1 MMTELMFFDYICF
14 YNFSLITMK
23 KYLER
28 AVIEEFKNKLR
39 PNKVLILLGARR
51 VGKTELI
58 KSYLREIPSK
68 SYLQLNGEDIN
79 DINLLKERSVNNY
92 KRLLSGIDLLV
103 IDEAQNV
110 PEIGLVLKLIVDT
123 IEGIKIIATGSSMFD
138 LSNKLGEP
146 LVGRKNTIFLF
157 PFAQIEFSKIENYKQ
172 TLENLQERLIFG
184 GYPELIQYDNWEEKK
199 EYLFEIINSYLLK
212 DILVFE
218 GIKHADKIYDLLRLV
233 AYQVGKEVSIQELAN
248 QLQLSKNTV
257 ANYLDLLSK
266 VFILFKVEGFSKN
279 LRKEIVKSSRWYF
292 YDNGIRNAVINNFN
306 NLDLRNDV
314 GDLWENYLAYERI
327 KKQQYQ
333 KIKTNN
339 YFWRTYDQQELDWLE
354 ERGEELQG
362 FEFKWN
368 ENKKVK
374 IPTAFAK
381 AYPEANFNVI
391 NRSNYLDFIS

>member
-1 MMTELMFFDYICF
+1 M
-14 YNFSLITMK
+14 
-23 KYLER
+23 
-28 AVIEEFKNKLR
+28 
-39 PNKVLILLGARR
+39 ILLGARR

-58 KSYLREIPSK
+58 KNYLKEIPSER
-68 SYLQLNGEDIN
+68 YIQLNGKNIN

-92 KRLLSGIDLLV
+92 KRLLNGIDLLV

-110 PEIGLVLKLIVDT
+110 PEIGQILKLIVDT
-123 IEGIKIIATGSSMFD
+123 IEGIKVIATGSSMFD
-138 LSNKLGEP
+138 FSNKLGEP
-146 LVGRKNTIFLF
+146 LVGRKNTIYLF
-157 PFAQIEFSKIENYKQ
+157 PLAQIEFSESENYKQ
-172 TLENLQERLIFG
+172 TIENLEERLLFG
-184 GYPELIQYDNWEEKK
+184 GYPELIQYESWEDKK

-233 AYQVGKEVSIQELAN
+233 SYQIGKEVSIQELAN

-257 ANYLDLLSK
+257 SNYLDLLSK
-266 VFILFKVEGFSKN
+266 VFILFKVEGFSRN

-292 YDNGIRNAVINNFN
+292 YDNGIRNAIINNFN
-306 NLDLRNDV
+306 TLDLRNDV

-327 KKQQYQ
+327 KKQNYK

-354 ERGEELQG
+354 EIGDKLEG

-374 IPTAFAK
+374 IPAAFAK
-381 AYPEANFNVI
+381 AYPEADFNII
-391 NRSNYLDFIS
+391 NKSNYLDFIS

>member
-1 MMTELMFFDYICF
+1 
-14 YNFSLITMK
+14 MK
-23 KYLER
+23 KYLKR
-28 AVIEEFKNKLR
+28 AVIAEFRKKLV
-39 PNKVLILLGARR
+39 PNKVLILLGSRR

-58 KSYLREIPSK
+58 KSYLNEVSSE

-110 PEIGLVLKLIVDT
+110 PEIGLILKLIVDT
-123 IEGIKIIATGSSMFD
+123 IEGIRVIATGSSMFD

-146 LVGRKNTIFLF
+146 LVGRKNTIYLF
-157 PFAQIEFSKIENYKQ
+157 PLAQIEFSENENHKQ
-172 TLENLQERLIFG
+172 TLENLEERLLFG
-184 GYPELIQYDNWEEKK
+184 GYPELIQYDNWEDKK

-212 DILVFE
+212 DILIFE
-218 GIKHADKIYDLLRLV
+218 GIKHADKIYDLLRLI

-257 ANYLDLLSK
+257 SNYLDLLSK
-266 VFILFKVEGFSKN
+266 VFILFKIEGFSRN

-292 YDNGIRNAVINNFN
+292 YDNGVRNAIINNFN
-306 NLDLRNDV
+306 TLDLRNDI
-314 GDLWENYLAYERI
+314 GDLWENYLACERI
-327 KKQQYQ
+327 KKQHYN

-354 ERGEELQG
+354 EKGDKLEG

-368 ENKKVK
+368 EKKKAK

-381 AYPEANFNVI
+381 AYPEADFNVI
-391 NRSNYLDFIS
+391 NKVNYLDFIS